1 MTRETAATAPPPPTA
16 PAPSGQTPRV
26 LIVDDDTDMA
36 TMLKR
41 VVERK
46 CACEVRLAAS
56 GEAALEH
63 LKQWRPEV
71 VLTDIKMPG
80 LDGISLLKRA
90 KELDPTS
97 SVLLMTGYASLEL
110 AMEGLKEG
118 AYDFFAKPFDNDH
131 LAHAIQRALERVSL
145 LRENRKLQE
154 QLKSGPCL
162 QGFVGHSPL
171 LCEAFTLIRRVAD
184 TDVTVLIRGESGT
197 GKELAA
203 KALHGLSRRGKRPMV
218 TINCPA
224 LPEHI
229 LESELFGYARGAFT
243 GASHDKKGLFLE
255 ADGST
260 ILLDEIGDI
269 SGALQTKLLRVL
281 QEKEIRPLGQTKSI
295 RVDVRVLASTNQNL
309 EEKIRQGLFREDL
322 FYRLNVMTIT
332 MPSLAEI
339 PDDIP
344 VLARHFLKLYADAY
358 GRDPFTLTPEATQ
371 HLLKQPWPGNVRE
384 LQNIIKRTVLLADG
398 PQISKDD
405 LCRISAGNGD
415 LKATCQQ
422 PAQLLHLPYNQ
433 AKEELINS
441 FSRDYLANALRNTKG
456 NVTAAA
462 DASGIGRQAFQRLLR
477 RFGLE
482 AQAFRAGQAVND
494 SSPSPGHP
502 R

>member
-1 MTRETAATAPPPPTA
+1 MSKDTAATFSAQKTALPPPGGATH
-16 PAPSGQTPRV
+16 V
-26 LIVDDDTDMA
+26 LIVDDDTDM
-36 TMLKR
+36 TLMLKR

-46 CACEVRLAAS
+46 CGCEVRLADS

-63 LKQWRPEV
+63 LRGWRPDV

-80 LDGISLLKRA
+80 LDGISLLRRA
-90 KELDPTS
+90 KELDPTI
-97 SVLLMTGYASLEL
+97 SVILMTGYATLEL

-118 AYDFFAKPFDNDH
+118 AYDFFEKPFDNEH
-131 LAHAIQRALERVSL
+131 LAHAIQRAQERVCL
-145 LRENRKLQE
+145 LRENRKLAE
-154 QLKSGPCL
+154 ELKGGGCQ
-162 QGFVGHSPL
+162 QGFVGQSPL
-171 LCEAFTLIRRVAD
+171 LREAFTLIRKVAD

-203 KALHGLSRRGKRPMV
+203 KALHALSSRNKRQMV

-229 LESELFGYARGAFT
+229 LESELFGYAKGAFT
-243 GASHDKKGLFLE
+243 GASQDKKGLFLE

-281 QEKEIRPLGQTKSI
+281 QEKEIRPLGQTRSI

-322 FYRLNVMTIT
+322 FYRLNVMTIH

-339 PDDIP
+339 PEDIP
-344 VLARHFLKLYADAY
+344 LLAQHFLKLYADAY
-358 GRDPFTLTPEATQ
+358 GKNPFTLTPEAQQ

-384 LQNIIKRTVLLADG
+384 LQNTVKRAVLLADG
-398 PQISKDD
+398 PQITRDD
-405 LCRISAGNGD
+405 LCRISPGNGD
-415 LKATCQQ
+415 LKATGRQ
-422 PAQLLHLPYNQ
+422 PAQFLHLPYNR
-433 AKEELINS
+433 AKQELVNS
-441 FSRDYLANALRNTKG
+441 FSRDYLANALRKTKG

-482 AQAFRAGQAVND
+482 AEIFRNGRADGD
-494 SSPSPGHP
+494 
-502 R
+502 